1 MNLGGGDG
9 APCMGMRR
17 WRRRRRSPK
26 LKRPEGRRSSPASST
41 ATMPQVACRMSHV
54 ARTMLRAA
62 CPCCVLHVVRCMLPV
77 PCRVAWCALHVAC
90 CMLPVPCRVLHVH
103 VVRCMLF
110 VACLQYRV
118 ACSILCVACCLYH
131 FACRMHHVV
140 CCMLMSQVAAACW
153 HVVCCTSHGRMLR
166 VAPQPGYREGLT
178 SSRGATCCGAQLR
191 TETSGRPHFPAHA
204 HERYGARHG
213 PLVRERLG
221 APA

>member
-1 MNLGGGDG
+1 M
-9 APCMGMRR
+9 
-17 WRRRRRSPK
+17 
-26 LKRPEGRRSSPASST
+26 KRPEGRRSSPASST

-54 ARTMLRAA
+54 
-62 CPCCVLHVVRCMLPV
+62 PWCVLHVVLHVVCCML
-77 PCRVAWCALHVAC
+77 CVAC
-90 CMLPVPCRVLHVH
+90 CLYHVVLHGVRCTLRVACCQYH
-103 VVRCMLF
+103 VVCCMSMLC
-110 VACLQYRV
+110 VACCLLHVCMYRV

-131 FACRMHHVV
+131 FTCRMHHVV